1 MQVIKAAELF
11 NNINNI
17 NIPEF
22 ETAKNIEVD
31 FSGIKTIDL
40 KGIKTLLNLQKV
52 ALLNKKS
59 IFIKNIE
66 PKIGQ
71 ILDVTGLNKTFSNVA
86 SNPLIKR

>member
-31 FSGIKTIDL
+31 FSGITNIDL

>member
-1 MQVIKAAELF
+1 MQVIRAAELF

-22 ETAKNIEVD
+22 ENTKNIEVD
-31 FSGIKTIDL
+31 FEGIKNIDL
-40 KGIKTLLNLQKV
+40 KGITTLLNLQKV

-59 IFIKNIE
+59 IFIKNLE
-66 PKIGQ
+66 PGIGQ
-71 ILDVTGLNKTFSNVA
+71 ILEVTGLNKTFSNVA